1 MKQFNKIAHLLVLL
15 FFAVSLVYFLSFD
28 SLKGIFGVESLSTS
42 SVVSF
47 LLIGLTLYLIS
58 WGTSALQAKNLMEQ
72 IDKKEVEKRELKAKM
87 YDLEQGIKL
96 KNIERKIE
104 QKDQDKDSS
113 SVIRPRQNFK

>member
-15 FFAVSLVYFLSFD
+15 FFAISLVFFLSFN

-42 SVVSF
+42 TVVTF
-47 LLIGLTLYLIS
+47 LLIGLILYLLS
-58 WGTSALQAKNLMEQ
+58 WGTSAIQAKNLTEQ

-113 SVIRPRQNFK
+113 SGIRPRENFK